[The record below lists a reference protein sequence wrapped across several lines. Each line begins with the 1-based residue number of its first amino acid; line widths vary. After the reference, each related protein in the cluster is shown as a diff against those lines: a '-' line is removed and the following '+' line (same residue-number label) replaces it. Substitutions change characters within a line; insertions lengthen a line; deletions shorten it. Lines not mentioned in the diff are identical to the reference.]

1 LSEAIDAARAA
12 MRHFDDWLDAD
23 EAQRARLLA
32 TLAAGDAAVFARLQA
47 LIAAD
52 ARIDAAHF
60 MQGAALLEV
69 EPMRE
74 EETARSDLAGARVG
88 AWRIER
94 LLGRGGMG
102 EVWLA
107 VRDDGA
113 HAGRAAIKLLRSVRG
128 DARAQ
133 ERFLREGQILSRLEH
148 PHIARLL
155 DAGGLG
161 DGQRYLVLEYVD
173 GERIDDW
180 CDRLRLPLAAR
191 LELFVQVC
199 AAVAYAH
206 ANLVVHRDL
215 KPSNIFVDAQGGA
228 KLLDFGVAKLLE
240 DEDGTALTRASGV
253 AITPEYAAP
262 EQVENRPVTVATDVY
277 ALGNVLYLLLSGRRP
292 YDDNLATPAQ
302 WARAIVESEPRR
314 LSAGTLEADEET
326 RHRAH
331 ARATTPEQWRR
342 ALRGDLET
350 IVAKALKKNPAERY
364 ASAQALADD
373 IRRYLDHKP
382 IFARDDGWLYRTRKF
397 VRRHR
402 VGVGASA
409 LLAAAIAA
417 GIGGVVWQARIA
429 RREAEHAQR
438 SQKFLVGVLEDLNPY
453 SSRHANRPNTA
464 DVIGSALAR
473 IDSDFADAPETQVEM
488 RTTIA
493 DVLYRLDDIA
503 RARDVARANL
513 DAMRSLYGETSP
525 KLGMGWSMFGQYST
539 DLGDLDTAAAAFAK
553 ADELLRDAG
562 PDWAKLRVSL
572 MTHWAKL
579 ENLRGDHAAAYR
591 HHEAV
596 LREHRA
602 LQGERSPDIAMD
614 LMNLAGDALYTERYA
629 QAEAQGGQAH
639 AMLIDLLGAEHARRI
654 YVDNVLGL
662 AQANAGHTDAAIA
675 TLRGA
680 DALARAKLPADSA
693 MHGAIQ
699 TSLGAAQ
706 FYAGDFTAAIENL
719 REARSIYLK
728 NNDPASGRVLLWLGR
743 AELAAGRPEALA
755 TLREARD
762 TLRPGSPGAG
772 DGFGDLAA
780 AAYAAA
786 LARDGDAEQSLAQ
799 ARAARAELLKGK
811 SADSVRL
818 ADIDL
823 LIAGIAAQSG
833 DAASARAAREEAMS
847 VFRRVLGETHPRTQA
862 LAALLES
869 DSVAR

>member
-326 RHRAH
+326 RRRAH

-629 QAEAQGGQAH
+629 QAEAQAGQAR

>member
-1 LSEAIDAARAA
+1 VGLSEIIDAARAA
-12 MRHFDDWLDAD
+12 MRHFDDWLDAS
-23 EAQRARLLA
+23 EAQRAQLLV
-32 TLAAGDAAVFARLQA
+32 TLAAGDAAVFERVQA

-52 ARIDAAHF
+52 ARIDTVHF
-60 MQGAALLEV
+60 MRGAALLEI
-69 EPMRE
+69 EP
-74 EETARSDLAGARVG
+74 AGDAAQHGDLAGKRIG
-88 AWRIER
+88 AWRVER

-107 VRDDGA
+107 ARDDGA
-113 HAGRAAIKLLRSVRG
+113 HAGRAAIKLLRSLRG
-128 DARAQ
+128 DVRAQ

-155 DAGGLG
+155 DAGGLE

-199 AAVAYAH
+199 TAVAYAH

-240 DEDGTALTRASGV
+240 DEEGGAALTRASGV

-262 EQVENRPVTVATDVY
+262 EQIENKPITVATDVY

-302 WARAIVESEPRR
+302 WARAIVETEPRR
-314 LSAGTLEADEET
+314 LSASTQVDGAET
-326 RHRAH
+326 QRRAQ

-373 IRRYLDHKP
+373 IRRYLEHKP
-382 IFARDDGWLYRTRKF
+382 ILARDDGWLYRTRKF

-409 LLAAAIAA
+409 LLAAAITT
-417 GIGGVVWQARIA
+417 GIAGVVWQARIA
-429 RREAEHAQR
+429 QREAEHAQR

-464 DVIGSALAR
+464 DVIGNALAR
-473 IDSDFADAPETQVEM
+473 IDSDFADAPETQIEL
-488 RTTIA
+488 RTTIG
-493 DVLYRLDDIA
+493 DVLYRLDDLA
-503 RARDVARANL
+503 RARDVAHTNL
-513 DAMRSLYGETSP
+513 DAMRALYGEASP
-525 KLGMGWSMFGQYST
+525 KLGVGWSTYGQYSM
-539 DLGDLDTAAAAFAK
+539 DMGDLDTAGKAFAS
-553 ADELLRDAG
+553 ADAVLRDAG
-562 PDWAKLRVSL
+562 PSSAKLRVSL

-579 ENLRGDHAAAYR
+579 ENLRGDHVAAHG

-602 LQGERSPDIAMD
+602 MQGGRSPDVVMD
-614 LMNLAGDALYTERYA
+614 LMNLAGDDIYTDRYV
-629 QAEAQGGQAH
+629 QAEAQAQEAH
-639 AMLIDLLGAEHARRI
+639 AMLVDLLGAEHARRI

-662 AQANAGHTDAAIA
+662 AQALAGHTGEAIE
-675 TLRGA
+675 TLLSA

-699 TSLGAAQ
+699 TSLGAAR
-706 FYAGDFTAAIENL
+706 FHAGDFTAAIENL
-719 REARSIYLK
+719 REARGIYLK
-728 NNDPASGRVLLWLGR
+728 NNDPASGRVVLWLGR

-755 TLREARD
+755 TLREACAA
-762 TLRPGSPGAG
+762 LPAGSAAAS
-772 DGFGDLAA
+772 DGLGELAR

-786 LARDGDAEQSLAQ
+786 LARSGEGAQGLVQ
-799 ARAARAELLKGK
+799 ARAARDDLLKGK
-811 SADSVRL
+811 DAGGLRL
-818 ADIDL
+818 ADVDL
-823 LIAGIAAQSG
+823 LIADIAERQA
-833 DAASARAAREEAMS
+833 DPAAARTAREEALA
-847 VFRRVLGETHPRTQA
+847 VLRRVLGEAHPRTRA
-862 LAALLES
+862 LATMLES
-869 DSVAR
+869 

>member
-1 LSEAIDAARAA
+1 MSEAIDAARAA

-728 NNDPASGRVLLWLGR
+728 NNDPACGRVLLWLGR

>member
-1 LSEAIDAARAA
+1 MSETIDAARSA

-23 EAQRARLLA
+23 EAQRAQLLA
-32 TLAAGDAAVFARLQA
+32 TLVMGDADVFARVQA

-52 ARIDAAHF
+52 ARVDAAHF

-69 EPMRE
+69 DPIREQEPMHG
-74 EETARSDLAGARVG
+74 DLAGMRVG
-88 AWRIER
+88 PWRIER

-107 VRDDGA
+107 ARDDGA
-113 HAGRAAIKLLRSVRG
+113 HAGRAAIKLLRSLRS

-155 DAGGLG
+155 DAGGLD

-180 CDRLRLPLAAR
+180 CDRLRLSIAAR

-199 AAVAYAH
+199 TAVAYAH

-240 DEDGTALTRASGV
+240 DDEGNAALTHASGV

-262 EQVENRPVTVATDVY
+262 EQIENRPVTVATDVY

-302 WARAIVESEPRR
+302 WARAIVETEPRR
-314 LSAGTLEADEET
+314 LSASMLDAGVET
-326 RHRAH
+326 QRRAQ

-342 ALRGDLET
+342 TLRGDLET
-350 IVAKALKKNPAERY
+350 IVAKALKKNPTERY

-373 IRRYLDHKP
+373 IRRCLEHKP
-382 IFARDDGWLYRTRKF
+382 ILARDDSWLYRTRKF

-409 LLAAAIAA
+409 LLAVAVAA
-417 GIGGVVWQARIA
+417 GIGGVIWQARIA
-429 RREAEHAQR
+429 QREAEHAQR
-438 SQKFLVGVLEDLNPY
+438 SQKFLIGVLEDLNPY

-464 DVIGSALAR
+464 DVIGNALKR
-473 IDSDFADAPETQVEM
+473 IDSDFGDAPETQVEM

-493 DVLYRLDDIA
+493 DVLYRLDDVA
-503 RARDVARANL
+503 RARDVARTNL
-513 DAMRSLYGETSP
+513 DAMRLLYGESSP
-525 KLGMGWSMFGQYST
+525 KLGLGWSMLGQFST
-539 DLGDLDTAAAAFAK
+539 DLGDLDTAAAAFAN
-553 ADELLRDAG
+553 ADTLLRDAG
-562 PDWAKLRVSL
+562 PTSAKLRVSL

-579 ENLRGDHAAAYR
+579 ENLRGDHVAAYR

-602 LQGERSPDIAMD
+602 LQGGRSPDIAMD
-614 LMNLAGDALYTERYA
+614 LMNLASDDLYAERYA
-629 QAEAQGGQAH
+629 QAETQARDAH
-639 AMLIDLLGAEHARRI
+639 GMLVDLLGAEHARRI

-662 AQANAGHTDAAIA
+662 AQANAGHADEAIA

-699 TSLGAAQ
+699 SSLGAAQ
-706 FYAGDFTAAIENL
+706 FFAGNFAAAIESL
-719 REARSIYLK
+719 REARGIYLK

-743 AELAAGRPEALA
+743 AELAAKKPEALA

-762 TLRPGSPGAG
+762 ALKPGSPGANS
-772 DGFGDLAA
+772 GFSELAVA
-780 AAYAAA
+780 AHAAA
-786 LARDGDAEQSLAQ
+786 LAQSGAVEQGFAQ
-799 ARAARAELLKGK
+799 ARAARADLLNGK
-811 SADSVRL
+811 YANSLRL

-823 LIAGIAAQSG
+823 LTADIADRSG
-833 DAASARAAREEAMS
+833 DAAGARAAREEALS
-847 VFRRVLGETHPRTQA
+847 VFRRVLGETHPRTRA
-862 LAALLES
+862 LAAACACA
-869 DSVAR
+869 DSA